1 MPTTEIERRGTVV
14 EDFDP
19 IVSGAINLIGN
30 WIPIIGITSLA
41 AIVRCHELVNDNL
54 TDFECYPFV
63 KNRRLGLE
71 KSQNRG
77 NGERPESCC
86 VFHREG
92 WRCFFEWLQ
101 DTADSEELDVPQ
113 R

>member
-1 MPTTEIERRGTVV
+1 
-14 EDFDP
+14 
-19 IVSGAINLIGN
+19 
-30 WIPIIGITSLA
+30 
-41 AIVRCHELVNDNL
+41 
-54 TDFECYPFV
+54 
-63 KNRRLGLE
+63 LGLE